1 MQLETNRQSV
11 APAQPDGQPSP
22 IDFEMAYQARVAV
35 DRMKF
40 AIKHTEQFG
49 CDSEQMREVGL
60 QLLDAVERLETADRQ
75 FQHRTGM
82 ASPLS
87 TRPRDW
93 QERCGD

>member
-1 MQLETNRQSV
+1 MRLETNRQSL
-11 APAQPDGQPSP
+11 APAGPDRQPSP

-49 CDSEQMREVGL
+49 RHSEEMREVGL

-75 FQHRTGM
+75 FQYLTRVPSVSVTG
-82 ASPLS
+82 PL
-87 TRPRDW
+87 DG
-93 QERCGD
+93 QERYGD